1 VGGRPR
7 RRFFCL
13 ADIDVLMILCLA

>member
-7 RRFFCL
+7 PRFFCL
-13 ADIDVLMILCLA
+13 ADIDGFMILCLA